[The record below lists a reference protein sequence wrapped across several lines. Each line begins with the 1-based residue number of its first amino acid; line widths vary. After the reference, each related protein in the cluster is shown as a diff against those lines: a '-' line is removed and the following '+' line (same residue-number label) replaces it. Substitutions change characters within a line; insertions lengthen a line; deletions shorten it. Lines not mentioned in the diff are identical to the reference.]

1 MIKKTPF
8 FTYQNTNRHKIAMF
22 ENDGPLICY
31 KDPCLNYY
39 YYVYYLILL
48 HMYAAGCPSVR
59 TFVFLTF

>member
-1 MIKKTPF
+1 MIILLMRIEALRGIKL
-8 FTYQNTNRHKIAMF
+8 QCF